1 MKASICPKCKT
12 KEVIEELK
20 KLYVDLKIECI
31 NYCGVGRNKYVAIID
46 NKPLI
51 SDDKKEFVDKI
62 KTSVRH

>member
-1 MKASICPKCKT
+1 MKVSICPKCKT
-12 KEVIEELK
+12 KEVFEELK
-20 KLYVDLKIECI
+20 KLDIDLKIECI